1 MPFAHLIREGL
12 LNSFSRR
19 VNKMADG
26 GSHRVGLELLG
37 KCSKE
42 EAEKVRE
49 RNNFFRKIYAMKFHV
64 MHFST
69 FTFIMG
75 NKMSCDVKFYAK

>member
-1 MPFAHLIREGL
+1 MPFAHLIREGP

-49 RNNFFRKIYAMKFHV
+49 RNKFFRKINMQ
-64 MHFST
+64 
-69 FTFIMG
+69 
-75 NKMSCDVKFYAK
+75 

>member
-1 MPFAHLIREGL
+1 
-12 LNSFSRR
+12 
-19 VNKMADG
+19 MADG

-49 RNNFFRKIYAMKFHV
+49 RNKFFRK
-64 MHFST
+64 
-69 FTFIMG
+69 FIC
-75 NKMSCDVKFYAK
+75 NEISCDALFSFYFYYEK

>member
-1 MPFAHLIREGL
+1 
-12 LNSFSRR
+12 
-19 VNKMADG
+19 MADG

-49 RNNFFRKIYAMKFHV
+49 RNKFAMKFHA
-64 MHFST
+64 MHFSA

-75 NKMSCDVKFYAK
+75 NKLSCDVKFYAK

>member
-1 MPFAHLIREGL
+1 MPFAHLLWEGP

-19 VNKMADG
+19 VKKMADG

-49 RNNFFRKIYAMKFHV
+49 RNKFF
-64 MHFST
+64 
-69 FTFIMG
+69 
-75 NKMSCDVKFYAK
+75 